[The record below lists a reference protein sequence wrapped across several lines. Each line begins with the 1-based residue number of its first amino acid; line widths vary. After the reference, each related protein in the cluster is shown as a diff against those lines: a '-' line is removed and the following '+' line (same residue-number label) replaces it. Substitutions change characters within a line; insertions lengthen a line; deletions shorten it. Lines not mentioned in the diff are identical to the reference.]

1 MVNKVLKKRIPRD
14 LKANFL
20 RYIALI
26 LLIVMGIF
34 IVVSMAGAADVITE
48 GTNKRAVSCNTEDGE
63 FNVFIPLSDSQVS
76 DLKEDGVNLEKMF
89 SIDSQLSDGS
99 VLRIMENR
107 NDINKISVD
116 KGKIAS
122 LDNETLIEKRYAKE
136 HGLDVGDKIEISGK
150 EYTICGIGSVPDYE
164 MPLRKSSDSSIDSKN
179 FGLVFFTQN
188 EYENIKSSSDQ
199 MAEDYTYAYTL
210 EKNASD
216 DDLRDKIKNLEF
228 DYNDVEDLYFQDYI
242 KEFTEGKDKM
252 TNAVNDIYDGVN
264 ELADGLKEASDNN
277 DNLADG
283 ADSLFDGYLQQ
294 VSASLSDYGI
304 TEPLTKDNYKSKLDE
319 IISYT
324 NSQDIILLKNSLEQI
339 DKLCTGIKEYTDG
352 IGSAFEGCEELRKGV
367 YDLKEETE
375 SFLDENFKVDIDN
388 LKSFTKAEDNQKIAA
403 ASNDVQ
409 TNKSMA
415 LTAGIVVIALFTY
428 VISVF
433 ISHQIQ
439 RESSVIGS
447 LYALGVK
454 KKGLLIYYITLPTI
468 ITFVAGA
475 IGTVIGFSSF
485 GIGMQTQDSYNYFS
499 LPEFDIIHPV
509 YLLVS
514 DLLFHLLYA

>member
-319 IISYT
+319 IILYT

-433 ISHQIQ
+433 VSHQIQ
-439 RESSVIGS
+439 RRIKCYRLALCIGCEEKESAYS
-447 LYALGVK
+447 LRHIA
-454 KKGLLIYYITLPTI
+454 YYNNFCSRRNRYGNRLQQFWDRNADTGQLQL
-468 ITFVAGA
+468 F
-475 IGTVIGFSSF
+475 FSS
-485 GIGMQTQDSYNYFS
+485 
-499 LPEFDIIHPV
+499 
-509 YLLVS
+509 
-514 DLLFHLLYA
+514 